1 MARRVV
7 VPSRRSQ
14 KCTEE
19 GEKRERERKKN
30 GRGEKEFGFFQILA
44 RNRVNHFSINYGD
57 YREMIR
63 IRQTDRCL
71 INLSGTVVYRR
82 RVAGAK

>member
-14 KCTEE
+14 KCREE
-19 GEKRERERKKN
+19 GEE
-30 GRGEKEFGFFQILA
+30 RGEKEFGFFQLA

-71 INLSGTVVYRR
+71 INLSGTVVVYRR

>member
-19 GEKRERERKKN
+19 GEKREREKKK

>member
-1 MARRVV
+1 MHRRG
-7 VPSRRSQ
+7 
-14 KCTEE
+14 

-30 GRGEKEFGFFQILA
+30 RRGEKEFGFFQILA